1 MQRCCFGRIS
11 RFPFLTLPL
20 TIRPQHVE
28 QHRQREAAEQ
38 EVCRQEGSLKTA
50 SEFRKPLDDN
60 GLKCPSAHLQF
71 DLANLQKTFDDAI

>member
-50 SEFRKPLDDN
+50 SEFRKALD
-60 GLKCPSAHLQF
+60 GQRPEVPERA
-71 DLANLQKTFDDAI
+71 LAVRSR